1 MSHSQ
6 KRVAVLLHIVGF
18 NKGGIESALMQWLR
32 IFDRDR
38 FDVTLSVMF
47 SSPSFEQHFRAR
59 VPADVKVEVLADR
72 AWLTR
77 LEARRYAGRL
87 GKVGRVCRDVF
98 NTAAVHPY
106 VRRRLAALV
115 RQHDVLIDFDMSLR
129 RWVRGFDIASV
140 AVSHFSFNARF
151 GHRPRKVRRLSRQ
164 LRDYDR
170 VIALNQQ
177 MADEAPLL
185 FGHDLPPPFLL
196 PNAIDVDAIRARAN
210 EPTAPGSPVAAPYIV
225 SVARLDELQKDHR
238 TLLHAY
244 ARLLQEKPIAEH
256 LVIVGDGAFRQEL
269 EACAGSLGIAERT
282 HFLGHVDNPHALIA
296 GASLFILSSR
306 NEGLPMG
313 LLEALAHGK
322 PIVSTDCPTGPRD
335 ILDHGRAGILVPIGD
350 VQTMAD
356 AMGRILTSEPL
367 REAMGATARARAQH
381 YGIDASKD
389 RLAACLGN
397 VLKARHHPKA
407 ALVLERIPSPS

>member
-1 MSHSQ
+1 MGNSQ
-6 KRVAVLLHIVGF
+6 GRVAVLLHIVGF
-18 NKGGIESALMQWLR
+18 GKGGIESALMQWLR
-32 IFDRDR
+32 IFDRSR

-47 SSPSFEQHFRAR
+47 SSPAFEQHFRAR

-87 GKVGRVCRDVF
+87 GKFGRVCRDVF

-106 VRRRLAALV
+106 VRKRLATLA

-129 RWVRGFDIASV
+129 RWVRSFDIASV

-151 GHRPRKVRRLSRQ
+151 GHRPRKVRRLSHQ

-177 MADEAPLL
+177 MADEAPIL
-185 FGHDLPPPFLL
+185 FGNELPRPFLL

-210 EPTAPGSPVAAPYIV
+210 EPAAPRSPVAAPYIV

-244 ARLLQEKPIAEH
+244 ARLLQDKPIVEH
-256 LVIVGDGAFRQEL
+256 LVLVGDGAFRQEL
-269 EACAGSLGIAERT
+269 EACAASLGIAERT
-282 HFLGHVDNPHALIA
+282 HFVGHVDNPHALIA

-306 NEGLPMG
+306 NEGQPMG

-322 PIVSTDCPTGPRD
+322 PVVSTDCPTGPRD
-335 ILDHGRAGILVPIGD
+335 ILDHGRAGILLPVGD
-350 VQTMAD
+350 IQTMAD
-356 AMGRILTSEPL
+356 AMGRILSNAQL
-367 REAMGATARARAQH
+367 REEMSAKALARAQH
-381 YGIDASKD
+381 YGIEASKE
-389 RLAACLGN
+389 RLALCVGN

-407 ALVLERIPSPS
+407 ALALEAVST

>member
-1 MSHSQ
+1 MGNSQ
-6 KRVAVLLHIVGF
+6 DRVAVLLHIVGF
-18 NKGGIESALMQWLR
+18 GKGGIESALMQWLR
-32 IFDRDR
+32 IFDRTR

-47 SSPSFEQHFRAR
+47 SSPAFEEHFRAR
-59 VPADVKVEVLADR
+59 VPADVNIEILADR

-87 GKVGRVCRDVF
+87 GKFGRVCRDVF
-98 NTAAVHPY
+98 NTTAVHPY
-106 VRRRLAALV
+106 VRKRLATLA

-140 AVSHFSFNARF
+140 AVSHFSFSARF

-177 MADEAPLL
+177 MADEAPIL
-185 FGHDLPPPFLL
+185 FGNDLPPPFLL
-196 PNAIDVDAIRARAN
+196 PNAIDVDTIRARAN
-210 EPTAPGSPVAAPYIV
+210 EPTAARSPVAAPYIV

-238 TLLHAY
+238 TLLRAY
-244 ARLLQEKPIAEH
+244 ARLLEEKPVAEH
-256 LVIVGDGAFRQEL
+256 LVIAGDGAFRQEL
-269 EACAGSLGIAERT
+269 EACAASLGIAERT
-282 HFLGHVDNPHALIA
+282 HFVGHVDNPHALIA

-306 NEGLPMG
+306 NEGQPMG

-322 PIVSTDCPTGPRD
+322 PIISTDCPTGPRD

-356 AMGRILTSEPL
+356 AMGRILSNEPL
-367 REAMGATARARAQH
+367 REEMRATALARAQH
-381 YGIDASKD
+381 YGIEASKE
-389 RLAACLGN
+389 RLALCLGN

-407 ALVLERIPSPS
+407 ALALEAIPH